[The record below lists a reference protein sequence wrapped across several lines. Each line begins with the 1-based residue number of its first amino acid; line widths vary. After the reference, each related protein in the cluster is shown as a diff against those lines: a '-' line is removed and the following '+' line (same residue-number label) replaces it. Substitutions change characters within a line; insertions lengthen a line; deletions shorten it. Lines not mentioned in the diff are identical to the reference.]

1 MSYVDR
7 CHELKLA
14 FDGGESEFDGM
25 EFREY
30 QFHSLAHD
38 ILPGKTNYY
47 CESHK
52 LDLIENMFAQNEIG
66 EIQDDVH
73 MNDVVVEENK
83 NFSYNILKPKGDCKI
98 EKLTFI
104 FHGFNEKTW
113 DKYLPWGQA
122 ICEKTQSAVVFFPI
136 AFHMQRAPKHWSDKK
151 AMFELSKK
159 RKAQFPNIIGSSL
172 SNVAISMRLHSMP
185 QRFIWSGLQTYYD
198 IIQFIEECKSGKHE
212 LIDKDFSF
220 DIFAYSIG
228 GFLAEILK
236 LTNHKNYFSET
247 KLCLFCSGAVFNRL
261 SPVSKFIL
269 DSEVNVTLYSYL
281 VEHFSSF
288 LKKDNLLH
296 HYIEEDHM
304 EGKVFHTMLEY
315 KNMRHFREALFK
327 KAENQIYAIALKGDS
342 VFPTYEIENTL
353 KGASRDINITV
364 EELDFPYSYSHENP
378 FPMNKAESVNIEESL
393 DLVFSKV
400 CDFLNQE

>member
-1 MSYVDR
+1 MSYIDR
-7 CHELKLA
+7 CQNLKLA
-14 FDGGESEFDGM
+14 FDSGATNIDNM
-25 EFREY
+25 EFLEY

-52 LDLIENMFAQNEIG
+52 LDLIENMLSDNEIG
-66 EIQDDVH
+66 EIQNDVH
-73 MNDVVVEENK
+73 IEDVIVEENQ
-83 NFSYNILKPKGDCKI
+83 NFTYKILKPKGNDSVK
-98 EKLTFI
+98 KVTFI
-104 FHGFNEKTW
+104 LHGFNEKTW

-159 RKAQFPNIIGSSL
+159 RKDQFPNIIGSSL
-172 SNVAISMRLHSMP
+172 SNVAISMRLHSKP
-185 QRFIWSGLQTYYD
+185 QRFIWSGLQSYYD

-212 LIDKDFSF
+212 LIDKNFSF

-236 LTNHKNYFSET
+236 LTNYKNYFNET

-269 DSEVNVTLYSYL
+269 DSEVNVALYSYL
-281 VEHFSSF
+281 VEHFNSF

-296 HYIEEDHM
+296 HYIEEDHL
-304 EGKVFHTMLEY
+304 EGKVLHTMLEY
-315 KNMRHFREALFK
+315 KNRRHFREALFK
-327 KAENQIYAIALKGDS
+327 KVENQIYAIALKGDS

-353 KGASRDINITV
+353 KGASRDINIKV

-378 FPMNKAESVNIEESL
+378 FPMNKQESQNVEESL
-393 DLVFSKV
+393 NIVFNKV
-400 CDFLNQE
+400 CDFFNQ

>member
-7 CHELKLA
+7 CRELKLA
-14 FDGGESEFDGM
+14 FERGESEFDNM
-25 EFREY
+25 EFKEY
-30 QFHSLAHD
+30 QFHSSAHD
-38 ILPGKTNYY
+38 ILPGKINYQ
-47 CESHK
+47 CESHE
-52 LDLIENMFAQNEIG
+52 LELTENLFTQNDIG

-73 MNDVVVEENK
+73 MHDVVIEENR
-83 NFSYNILKPKGDCKI
+83 NFSYNILKPKGK
-98 EKLTFI
+98 EKLKKLSFI

-122 ICEKTQSAVVFFPI
+122 ICEKTQSAVIFFPI

-172 SNVAISMRLHSMP
+172 SNVAISMRLHSKP

-212 LIDKDFSF
+212 LIDKNFSF

-236 LTNHKNYFSET
+236 LTNYKNYFSDT

-269 DSEVNVTLYSYL
+269 DSEVNVALYSYL

-296 HYIEEDHM
+296 HYLEEDHL

-315 KNMRHFREALFK
+315 KSMRNFREDLFRK
-327 KAENQIYAIALKGDS
+327 VENQIYAIALKGDS

-353 KGASRDINITV
+353 KGASRDINIVV
-364 EELDFPYSYSHENP
+364 EELDFGYSYTHENP
-378 FPMNKAESVNIEESL
+378 FPMNKSTSGDIEESI
-393 DLVFSKV
+393 DLVFTKV
-400 CDFLNQE
+400 CDFFNRK